1 MEQCFVDSSAFYALK
16 DPSDKNNKEAIDFME
31 KIRRNINM
39 RLVTSNFICDETI
52 TLIRMKLGHESAV
65 RFGDQIRESKVVK
78 ILHVTE
84 QLEEQG
90 WQIFKK
96 YNDKDFSFTDC
107 TSFAIMDS
115 EEIQQ
120 AFTFDKHFLQYG
132 FNIRP

>member
-1 MEQCFVDSSAFYALK
+1 LEIKF
-16 DPSDKNNKEAIDFME
+16 E
-31 KIRRNINM
+31 K
-39 RLVTSNFICDETI
+39 V
-52 TLIRMKLGHESAV
+52 
-65 RFGDQIRESKVVK
+65 VVK

-84 QLEEQG
+84 KLEEQG

-96 YNDKDFSFTDC
+96 YNDKDFSFTYC
-107 TSFAIMDS
+107 TSFSIMDS